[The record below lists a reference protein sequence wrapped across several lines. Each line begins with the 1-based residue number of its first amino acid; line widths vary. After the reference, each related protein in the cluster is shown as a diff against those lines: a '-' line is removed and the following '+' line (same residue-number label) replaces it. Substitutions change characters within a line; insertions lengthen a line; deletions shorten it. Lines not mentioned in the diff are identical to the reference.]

1 VKGLNRKA
9 TVQTINKIKS
19 SAKNS
24 RIAPRLL
31 GEVLGELQRPTAIY
45 IDGSKTEGSV
55 GFGIFLDDMD
65 SYRFRWPGHCGIF
78 NAEMCA
84 IHFACDLIE
93 FKPMGAYII
102 LTDGLASIEG
112 LKSTGISYQTNDMLF
127 RSSNQEVS
135 EIS

>member
-1 VKGLNRKA
+1 VIGLNRKA
-9 TVQTINKIKS
+9 KLQTINKIKS

-65 SYRFRWPGHCGIF
+65 SYRFRLPGHCGIF
-78 NAEMCA
+78 NAEMCV

-93 FKPMGAYII
+93 FKP
-102 LTDGLASIEG
+102 T
-112 LKSTGISYQTNDMLF
+112 LF
-127 RSSNQEVS
+127 SQMALPLLRD
-135 EIS
+135 